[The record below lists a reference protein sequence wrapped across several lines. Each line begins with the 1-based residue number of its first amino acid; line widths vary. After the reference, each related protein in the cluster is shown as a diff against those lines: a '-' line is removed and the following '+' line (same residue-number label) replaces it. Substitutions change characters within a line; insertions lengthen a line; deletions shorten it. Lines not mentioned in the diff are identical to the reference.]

1 MLKYLS
7 LGVVQRITVP
17 EIIENAWFKKG
28 YQPSTFDTSEA
39 TNLDDVDAIFDD
51 SVVILFLMLCGK

>member
-1 MLKYLS
+1 MLKNL
-7 LGVVQRITVP
+7 LHGVVQRISVP

-28 YQPSTFDTSEA
+28 YQPPTFDTSEA
-39 TNLDDVDAIFDD
+39 TNLDDVNAIFDD